1 MRWRLPL
8 LSCVVLA
15 ACSPTASPTGGS
27 NPVRCD
33 RADVVRAGVRVW
45 VDNAASLNGPDTD
58 LIDTFVVQESVQ
70 RRIFELC
77 SLAEAEKLNREIPFQ
92 VAPGI
97 VEPMIEPDF
106 ETFAEIECVD
116 ESPLL
121 DGTTT
126 LCRGGPVARRAATD
140 SVVLAC
146 VTTDTVSGQP
156 CRGDPRIGAD
166 PVRIRWEPRSFVG
179 GMCHR

>member
-8 LSCVVLA
+8 LSCVLLA

-27 NPVRCD
+27 MSFDATALTSCEQ
-33 RADVVRAGVRVW
+33 AYRVW
-45 VDNAASLNGPDTD
+45 VDNAASLNSPDTD
-58 LIDTFVVQESVQ
+58 LIDTLVVQETIQ

-77 SLAEAEKLNREIPFQ
+77 SLAEAEKLNREIPLE

-121 DGTTT
+121 DGTP
-126 LCRGGPVARRAATD
+126 LCAEVA
-140 SVVLAC
+140 
-146 VTTDTVSGQP
+146 Q
-156 CRGDPRIGAD
+156 
-166 PVRIRWEPRSFVG
+166 
-179 GMCHR
+179 